1 MVIIDSRELYCS
13 SNKLLLLCRR
23 LCSPLMILNYVDV
36 VGSILINLKKRKMSK
51 SNNDYAEW
59 KNPEWLFKKVTGY
72 IFGIILLFTTLA
84 LLIGSFRLFY
94 EVYELISKTGVTG
107 NYMQIFSDVLTL
119 VILLELSRSL
129 FQYFMEHTVRLPVI
143 FDAGIVFVLR
153 DIMIG
158 LFEHKL
164 KTDDIYA
171 LSFLLLV
178 LGVLRIGFGFYY
190 GKKPGEF
197 EQNVT

>member
-1 MVIIDSRELYCS
+1 MS
-13 SNKLLLLCRR
+13 
-23 LCSPLMILNYVDV
+23 
-36 VGSILINLKKRKMSK
+36 NLK
-51 SNNDYAEW
+51 NEW
-59 KNPEWLFKKVTGY
+59 KNPEWLYNKVTGY

-84 LLIGSFRLFY
+84 LMVGTFRLFLGL
-94 EVYELISKTGVTG
+94 YELISKTGVTG
-107 NYMQIFSDVLTL
+107 NYMQLFSDVLTL

-129 FQYFMEHTVRLPVI
+129 FQYFMEHTIRLPVI

-171 LSFLLLV
+171 FSVLLFV

-190 GKKPGEF
+190 DKKTMVATDKKG
-197 EQNVT
+197 

>member
-1 MVIIDSRELYCS
+1 M
-13 SNKLLLLCRR
+13 
-23 LCSPLMILNYVDV
+23 
-36 VGSILINLKKRKMSK
+36 KMSQ
-51 SNNDYAEW
+51 SNNEW
-59 KNPEWLFKKVTGY
+59 KNPEWLFNKVTGY
-72 IFGIILLFTTLA
+72 IFGVILLFTTFA
-84 LLIGSFRLFY
+84 LIVGTFRLFY
-94 EVYELISKTGVTG
+94 GLYELVVKTGVTG
-107 NYMQIFSDVLTL
+107 NYMGIFSDVLTL

-129 FQYFMEHTVRLPVI
+129 FQYFMDHTIRMPVI

-171 LSFLLLV
+171 LSVLLLV

-190 GKKPGEF
+190 VNKTEVSDGR
-197 EQNVT
+197 N

>member
-1 MVIIDSRELYCS
+1 MS
-13 SNKLLLLCRR
+13 SHNH
-23 LCSPLMILNYVDV
+23 
-36 VGSILINLKKRKMSK
+36 
-51 SNNDYAEW
+51 EW
-59 KNPEWLFKKVTGY
+59 KNPEWLFNKVTGY

-84 LLIGSFRLFY
+84 LMVGSIRLFY
-94 EVYELISKTGVTG
+94 GLYELVQKSGVTG

-129 FQYFMEHTVRLPVI
+129 FQYFMEHTIRLPVI
-143 FDAGIVFVLR
+143 LDAGIVFVLR

-171 LSFLLLV
+171 LSALLLV
-178 LGVLRIGFGFYY
+178 LGVIRIGFGFYY
-190 GKKPGEF
+190 CRKAE
-197 EQNVT
+197 TT

>member
-1 MVIIDSRELYCS
+1 MQV
-13 SNKLLLLCRR
+13 SNHQ
-23 LCSPLMILNYVDV
+23 
-36 VGSILINLKKRKMSK
+36 
-51 SNNDYAEW
+51 W
-59 KNPEWLFKKVTGY
+59 KNPEWLFNKVTGY
-72 IFGIILLFTTLA
+72 IFAVILLFTTLA
-84 LLIGSFRLFY
+84 LVVGTFRLFY
-94 EVYELISKTGVTG
+94 SLYELVVTTGVTG
-107 NYMQIFSDVLTL
+107 NYMGIFSDVLTL

-129 FQYFMEHTVRLPVI
+129 FQYFMDNIIRLPII

-171 LSFLLLV
+171 LSVLLLV

-190 GKKPGEF
+190 ESKSTPLDESGK
-197 EQNVT
+197 NTT

>member
-1 MVIIDSRELYCS
+1 
-13 SNKLLLLCRR
+13 
-23 LCSPLMILNYVDV
+23 
-36 VGSILINLKKRKMSK
+36 MSQSK
-51 SNNDYAEW
+51 YEW
-59 KNPEWLFKKVTGY
+59 KNPEWLFNKVTSY
-72 IFGIILLFTTLA
+72 IFGVILLFTTMA
-84 LLIGSFRLFY
+84 LLVGSFRLFY
-94 EVYELISKTGVTG
+94 SLYELVINTGITG
-107 NYMQIFSDVLTL
+107 NYMTIFSDVLTL

-129 FQYFMEHTVRLPVI
+129 FQYFMDHTIRLPVI

-171 LSFLLLV
+171 LSVLLLV

-190 GKKPGEF
+190 VSKPETS
-197 EQNVT
+197 EPS